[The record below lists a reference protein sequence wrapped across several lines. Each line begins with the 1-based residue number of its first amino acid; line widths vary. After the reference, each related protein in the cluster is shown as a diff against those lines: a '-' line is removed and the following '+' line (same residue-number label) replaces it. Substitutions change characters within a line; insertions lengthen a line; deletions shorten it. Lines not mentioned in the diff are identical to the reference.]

1 MANVLATE
9 ILKVRKRWM
18 PYVLLLLMVAGA
30 AVLIWLIGY
39 VGYRDDPRGEYAGD
53 AFRTFVFP
61 WSIGALLDS
70 GQFWGAAV
78 FVTILTSSTVSTE
91 YNWGTVR
98 QALTR
103 GQPRWQFL
111 ATKLLGTSLLCIVFL
126 LVALGVGILFSI
138 LATSAEGEPI
148 TLDVRDGPF
157 ANFRDGPS
165 VPDIFLMVLR
175 SALGIIPYGLLAFA
189 LAVIGRSTAL
199 GIAGTLGYM
208 LGEGIIVAILESI
221 GGIAADF
228 REVAIG
234 HHVSSLI
241 AANRI
246 GTGEYNSIAAR
257 EIPVAADLP
266 DVWVATLV
274 IVLYCIAFA
283 AVAFFIFQRR
293 DLRSSDR

>member
-53 AFRTFVFP
+53 AFRTFAFP
-61 WSIGALLDS
+61 WSIPALLDS
-70 GQFWGAAV
+70 GQFWGAAI

-111 ATKLLGTSLLCIVFL
+111 ATKLLGTSLICIVFL
-126 LVALGVGILFSI
+126 LVALTVGVLFSI
-138 LATSAEGEPI
+138 LATSAEGESI
-148 TLDVRDGPF
+148 TLDVPG
-157 ANFRDGPS
+157 GPS
-165 VPDIFLMVLR
+165 VPEIFLMVLR
-175 SALGIIPYGLLAFA
+175 AALGIIPYGMLAFA

-228 REVAIG
+228 REIAIG

-246 GTGEYNSIAAR
+246 GAGEYNSIAAR

-266 DVWVATLV
+266 DVWVAALV
-274 IVLYCIAFA
+274 ILLYSAAFA

>member
-1 MANVLATE
+1 VANVLAAE

-39 VGYRDDPRGEYAGD
+39 VGYKDDPRGEYAGD
-53 AFRTFVFP
+53 AIRTFAFP
-61 WSIGALLDS
+61 WSIPALLDS
-70 GQFWGAAV
+70 GQFWGAAI

-111 ATKLLGTSLLCIVFL
+111 ATKLLGTSLICIVFL
-126 LVALGVGILFSI
+126 LAALGVGILFSI
-138 LATSAEGEPI
+138 LATSADGDPI
-148 TLDVRDGPF
+148 TLDVPG
-157 ANFRDGPS
+157 GPS
-165 VPDIFLMVLR
+165 VPEIGLMVLR
-175 SALGIIPYGLLAFA
+175 SALGIIPYGMLAFA

-234 HHVSSLI
+234 HHVASLI

-246 GTGEYNSIAAR
+246 GTGDYNSIAAR

-266 DVWVATLV
+266 DVWVAALV
-274 IVLYCIAFA
+274 ILLYSAAFA
-283 AVAFFIFQRR
+283 AIAFFIFQRR

>member
-1 MANVLATE
+1 MVNALATE

-39 VGYRDDPRGEYAGD
+39 VGYRDDPRGDYAGE
-53 AFRTFVFP
+53 AFRTFAFP
-61 WSIGALLDS
+61 WSIPTLLDS

-91 YNWGTVR
+91 YTWGTVR

-111 ATKLLGTSLLCIVFL
+111 ATKLLGTSLICIVFL
-126 LVALGVGILFSI
+126 LVSLAVAVLFSI
-138 LATSAEGEPI
+138 LATSAEGESI
-148 TLDVRDGPF
+148 TLDVP
-157 ANFRDGPS
+157 DGPS
-165 VPDIFLMVLR
+165 VPEIFVMILR
-175 SALGIIPYGLLAFA
+175 TALGIIPYGMLAFA

-208 LGEGIIVAILESI
+208 MGEGIIVAILESI

-234 HHVSSLI
+234 HHVASLI

-246 GTGEYNSIAAR
+246 GTGDYTTIAAR
-257 EIPVAADLP
+257 EVPVTADLP
-266 DVWVATLV
+266 DVWVAALV
-274 IVLYCIAFA
+274 ILLYSAAFA

>member
-1 MANVLATE
+1 MNSVLAAE

-18 PYVLLLLMVAGA
+18 PYVLLLVMLAGA

-39 VGYRDDPRGEYAGD
+39 VGYRDDPQGEFAGD
-53 AFRTFVFP
+53 AFRTFAFP
-61 WSIGALLDS
+61 WSIAALLDS
-70 GQFWGAAV
+70 GQFWGAAI
-78 FVTILTSSTVSTE
+78 FVAILTSSTVSTE

-98 QALTR
+98 QALIR

-111 ATKLLGTSLLCIVFL
+111 AAKLVGTAIVCIVFL

-138 LATSAEGEPI
+138 IATSAEGEPI
-148 TLDVRDGPF
+148 TLDVPG
-157 ANFRDGPS
+157 GPS
-165 VPDIFLMVLR
+165 LPEIALMVLR
-175 SALGIIPYGLLAFA
+175 SAAGIIPYGLLAFA

-208 LGEGIIVAILESI
+208 LGEGIVVAILDSI

-234 HHVSSLI
+234 HHVASLI

-246 GTGEYNSIAAR
+246 GSGDYNSIAAR
-257 EIPVAADLP
+257 ELPVSADLP
-266 DVWVATLV
+266 DVWIATLV
-274 IVLYCIAFA
+274 VCLYSVAFA
-283 AVAFFIFQRR
+283 AVAFIVFQRR